1 MNIQKLA
8 VIRQRQSLDLE
19 AKIQMTKKRIREWY
33 EHFDGDVYVAFSGG
47 KDSTVLLDL
56 VWSIYPDVPA
66 VFSNTGLELRD
77 IKDFVRD
84 TAKRGLTSIV
94 NGRRVWRK
102 GEVVQVRPVK
112 NFKQVIEED
121 GFALV
126 GKKQSKA
133 IRVLQGGKTEKNK
146 NMFKLYDEGV
156 NSKGQLS
163 PRWKL
168 ANKWRFLINED
179 IKISEKCCDHLKKN
193 PTKKYAK
200 ETGRKSMTGVMAEEG
215 GFRGAIESC
224 NGFDQREPNSAPML
238 FWLEKDV
245 IQYIETRKLKISKAY
260 RWQKNEFGVLVEPET
275 RTGCAFCMF
284 GVHLEKGVNRFQKL
298 YHRDRRMWDTA
309 INKLGLKKPLDL
321 IDVKYIPDDVEVSHA
336 N

>member
-1 MNIQKLA
+1 MNLHKLA
-8 VIRQRQSLDLE
+8 VMRQRQSLDLDS
-19 AKIQMTKKRIREWY
+19 KIQMTKKRIREWY

-77 IKDFVRD
+77 IKDFVRGV
-84 TAKRGLTSIV
+84 ANHGLTSIV
-94 NGRRVWRK
+94 DGKRIWRK
-102 GEVVQVRPVK
+102 GQVIQVKPEK
-112 NFKQVIEED
+112 NFKEVIQED
-121 GFALV
+121 GFALI

-133 IRVLQGGKTEKNK
+133 LRTLKQGDTGKNS
-146 NMFKLYDEGV
+146 NVYKLYNEGI
-156 NSKGQLS
+156 NSKGQDA

-168 ANKWRFLINED
+168 AAKWRFLIDED

-200 ETGRKSMTGVMAEEG
+200 ETGRKKITGMMSSEG
-215 GFRGAIESC
+215 GYRSSIEEC
-224 NGFDQREPNSAPML
+224 NAFDQKEPGSQPML
-238 FWLEKDV
+238 FWLDEDV
-245 IQYIETRKLKISKAY
+245 IQYIEQNRLRISKAY
-260 RWQKNEFGVLVEPET
+260 RWQKNEFGDLVEPEV

-298 YHRDRRMWDTA
+298 YKRDRRMWDTA
-309 INKLGLKKPLDL
+309 INKLGLKKPLEL
-321 IDVKYIPDDVEVSHA
+321 IDVKYIPEGVEV
-336 N
+336 

>member
-1 MNIQKLA
+1 MK
-8 VIRQRQSLDLE
+8 QRQSLDTE
-19 AKIQMTKKRIREWY
+19 SKVIMTKRRIREWY

-77 IKDFVRD
+77 IKDFVRF

-94 NGRRVWRK
+94 NGKRVWRN
-102 GEVVQVRPVK
+102 GDVVQVRPEK
-112 NFKQVIEED
+112 NFKEVIEDD
-121 GFALV
+121 GYALI
-126 GKKQSKA
+126 GKRQSKQ
-133 IRVLQGGKTEKNK
+133 IRTLKQGLTEKNK
-146 NMFKLYDEGV
+146 NVYKLYDEGIT
-156 NSKGQLS
+156 SEGRDA

-168 ANKWRFLINED
+168 ANKWRFLIDED

-193 PTKKYAK
+193 PTKKYEK
-200 ETGRKSMTGVMAEEG
+200 DTGRVKFTGMMAVEG
-215 GFRGAIESC
+215 GYRGDIEEC
-224 NGFDQREPNSAPML
+224 NAFHQKEPASQPMI
-238 FWLEKDV
+238 FWLEDDV
-245 IQYIETRKLKISKAY
+245 INYIESRKLKISKAY
-260 RWQKNEFGVLVEPET
+260 KWQKNEFGETVEPEK

-284 GVHLEKGVNRFQKL
+284 GVHLEKGTNRFQKL
-298 YHRDRRMWDTA
+298 YKRDRRMWDVA

-321 IDVKYIPDDVEVSHA
+321 IDVKYIPDDVDNEDEA

>member
-19 AKIQMTKKRIREWY
+19 SKIQMTKKRIREWY

-102 GEVVQVRPVK
+102 GEVVQVRPIK

-121 GFALV
+121 GFALIS
-126 GKKQSKA
+126 KKQSKA
-133 IRVLQGGKTEKNK
+133 IRVMQQGPTEKTK
-146 NMFKLYDEGV
+146 NMYRLFDTGI
-156 NSKGQLS
+156 NRDGNFSS
-163 PRWKL
+163 RWKL
-168 ANKWRFLINED
+168 ANKWRYIVDSN
-179 IKISEKCCDHLKKN
+179 IKVSEKCCDYLKKD
-193 PTKKYAK
+193 PTKAYKK
-200 ETGRKSMTGVMAEEG
+200 ETGRFEFTGMMSQEG
-215 GFRGAIESC
+215 GFRGAIEEC
-224 NGFDQREPNSAPML
+224 NAYSNREPKSAPML
-238 FWLEKDV
+238 FWLEEDV
-245 IQYIETRKLKISKAY
+245 I
-260 RWQKNEFGVLVEPET
+260 
-275 RTGCAFCMF
+275 
-284 GVHLEKGVNRFQKL
+284 
-298 YHRDRRMWDTA
+298 
-309 INKLGLKKPLDL
+309 
-321 IDVKYIPDDVEVSHA
+321 
-336 N
+336 

>member
-1 MNIQKLA
+1 MNLQKLA
-8 VIRQRQSLDLE
+8 VVRQRQSLDLE
-19 AKIQMTKKRIREWY
+19 SKIQMTKKRIREWY

-102 GEVVQVRPVK
+102 GEVVQVRPIK

-121 GFALV
+121 GFALIS
-126 GKKQSKA
+126 KKQSKA
-133 IRVLQGGKTEKNK
+133 IRVMQQGPTEKTK
-146 NMFKLYDEGV
+146 NMYRLFDTGI
-156 NSKGQLS
+156 NRDGNFSS
-163 PRWKL
+163 RWKL
-168 ANKWRFLINED
+168 ANKWRYIVDSN
-179 IKISEKCCDHLKKN
+179 IKVSEKCCDYLKKD
-193 PTKKYAK
+193 PTKAYKK
-200 ETGRKSMTGVMAEEG
+200 ETGRFEFTGMMSQEG
-215 GFRGAIESC
+215 GFRGAIEEC
-224 NGFDQREPNSAPML
+224 NAYSNREPKSAPML
-238 FWLEKDV
+238 FWLEEDV

-321 IDVKYIPDDVEVSHA
+321 IDVKYIPADAV
-336 N
+336 